1 MAKKTDTKSKK
12 TTTKSTTGK
21 SASTGK
27 GATTGKASGTTQQA
41 QAPLNVISQYIK
53 DFSFENPGALASL
66 SSGNKKPDINIHVE
80 TNAEKVKGSSD
91 RLFEVSLKIKVDA
104 KKDGGSV
111 FLLEVDY
118 AGLFEIGS
126 DVPEEYLRPI
136 IMVECPR
143 ILFPFARSIVAN
155 SIQDGGY
162 PALLITPVDFAG
174 LYQQQMLREKDA
186 QSKKTGTK

>member
-12 TTTKSTTGK
+12 TTTKPTTGK
-21 SASTGK
+21 STTTGK
-27 GATTGKASGTTQQA
+27 GATTGQQG
-41 QAPLNVISQYIK
+41 QAPLNVISQYVK

-104 KKDGGSV
+104 KKEGGSV

-174 LYQQQMLREKDA
+174 LYQQQMLREKEE
-186 QSKKTGTK
+186 QGKKTGTK